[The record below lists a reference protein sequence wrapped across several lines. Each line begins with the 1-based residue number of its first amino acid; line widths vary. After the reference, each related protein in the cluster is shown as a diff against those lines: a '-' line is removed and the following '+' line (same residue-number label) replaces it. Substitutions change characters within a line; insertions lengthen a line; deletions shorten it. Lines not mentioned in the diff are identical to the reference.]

1 MTEQNINIKPT
12 FLNLWPTVF
21 MQLSLPG
28 HESANPVLAD
38 LILSKNV
45 EVQNMTENYNE
56 DNIFN
61 MDHPVIFWLQQ
72 CIDKAIDDY
81 SKNSGINYTLN
92 WKLQGW
98 GNVNMK
104 GDYHNLHNHP
114 HSWLSGTYYVNVP
127 DQTDAEIF
135 RNDLNPASIS
145 FFDPRPQAN
154 MNSIKNDKQVD
165 PEYRVLPQSG
175 DLFIWPAFIH
185 HLVHPNM
192 SDAPRLSL
200 SFNVIVEWSDELIPN

>member
-1 MTEQNINIKPT
+1 MTKENVNVKPS
-12 FLNLWPTVF
+12 FVKLWPTVL

-81 SKNSGINYTLN
+81 SKNSESIIHLI
-92 WKLQGW
+92 
-98 GNVNMK
+98 GNFKDGGM
-104 GDYHNLHNHP
+104 
-114 HSWLSGTYYVNVP
+114 
-127 DQTDAEIF
+127 
-135 RNDLNPASIS
+135 
-145 FFDPRPQAN
+145 
-154 MNSIKNDKQVD
+154 
-165 PEYRVLPQSG
+165 
-175 DLFIWPAFIH
+175 
-185 HLVHPNM
+185 
-192 SDAPRLSL
+192 
-200 SFNVIVEWSDELIPN
+200 LI

>member
-1 MTEQNINIKPT
+1 MTKENVNIKPT

-165 PEYRVLPQSG
+165 PEYRVFPQSG

>member
-1 MTEQNINIKPT
+1 MTKENVNIKPT

-165 PEYRVLPQSG
+165 PEYRGLPQSG

>member
-1 MTEQNINIKPT
+1 MTKENVNIKPT

-200 SFNVIVEWSDELIPN
+200 SFNVIVEWSDELIPD

>member
-1 MTEQNINIKPT
+1 MTKENVNIKPT

-154 MNSIKNDKQVD
+154 MNSIKNDNQVD

>member
-1 MTEQNINIKPT
+1 MTKENVNIKPT

>member
-1 MTEQNINIKPT
+1 MTEQNVNIKPT
-12 FLNLWPTVF
+12 FLNLWPTTF

>member
-28 HESANPVLAD
+28 HESANHVIAD
-38 LILSKNV
+38 LILSKNA
-45 EVQNMTENYNE
+45 EIQSMTENYTDENL
-56 DNIFN
+56 FKL
-61 MDHPVIFWLQQ
+61 DHPAIFWLRQ

-81 SKNSGINYTLN
+81 SKNSGINYELN

-114 HSWLSGTYYVNVP
+114 HSWLSGTYYINVP
-127 DQTDAEIF
+127 DQSEAEIF

-165 PEYRVLPQSG
+165 PEYRVLPNSG
-175 DLFIWPAFIH
+175 DLFI
-185 HLVHPNM
+185 
-192 SDAPRLSL
+192 
-200 SFNVIVEWSDELIPN
+200 

>member
-1 MTEQNINIKPT
+1 MTKENVNIKPT

-200 SFNVIVEWSDELIPN
+200 SFNVIVECSDELIPN

>member
-1 MTEQNINIKPT
+1 MTEENINIKPT

-45 EVQNMTENYNE
+45 EVQNMTENYTE
-56 DNIFN
+56 ENIFN